1 MYNIPIEWEM
11 STEFLKT
18 WSKSKKEE
26 HRTGGQIKKMY
37 DGTSKWKFVVIT
49 LSVNDSDIPSRK
61 KSLLTGLKI
70 FCLCVRRNIH
80 TQTPTYEI
88 HR

>member
-26 HRTGGQIKKMY
+26 HRTGGQIKKKCMMAH
-37 DGTSKWKFVVIT
+37 
-49 LSVNDSDIPSRK
+49 LNE
-61 KSLLTGLKI
+61 SLL
-70 FCLCVRRNIH
+70 
-80 TQTPTYEI
+80 
-88 HR
+88 